1 MSRREVLSQTL
12 QNVKRRMQKLFRSSQ
27 VLQRVSNS
35 AKHDPVVHEFRDRD
49 GLALHETRKRV
60 MTVLV
65 SLRALE
71 FFDWT
76 RYLSTKIDTSTCKGH
91 SHSKRRL

>member
-1 MSRREVLSQTL
+1 MLSRQVFSQTL
-12 QNVKRRMQKLFRSSQ
+12 QNVECRVQELFCSSQ
-27 VLQRVSNS
+27 VLQRISNS

-71 FFDWT
+71 FFDWMK
-76 RYLSTKIDTSTCKGH
+76 YLSTKINTSTCKGH